1 MSLLT
6 SREAHNALVAR
17 ASRRIIGVVRKL
29 TAVVLACALALSSA
43 GASAR
48 EPREL
53 MEDLRRGEDFR
64 LRTSAALSLGKS
76 GARDARE
83 PLERAL
89 ADDDHPMVRASA
101 AAALGALG
109 DPAALPALERAASS
123 DAASS
128 VKTAA
133 SKSIELLKKKGK
145 KAGAAKVLLKLGK
158 MENKS
163 GVRGEALARV
173 LSGATR
179 ERANTLPGV
188 EVLGDDSDAKA
199 VASAR
204 KLPVLVVDGSV
215 KSVAHS
221 SGASGVVMS
230 AKVEFVLKKESA
242 LKASM
247 SGSAQALGDGDPSD
261 AKRLENL
268 QDAAIAGAVESALK
282 NPDALVLAAK

>member
-1 MSLLT
+1 ML
-6 SREAHNALVAR
+6 
-17 ASRRIIGVVRKL
+17 ASKPMIRGVRQL
-29 TAVVLACALALSSA
+29 TAAVVACALALSS
-43 GASAR
+43 GAAAR
-48 EPREL
+48 GPRE
-53 MEDLRRGEDFR
+53 MIDDLRRGEDFR

-76 GARDARE
+76 GARDAR
-83 PLERAL
+83 PSLEKAM
-89 ADDDHPMVRASA
+89 ADDDHPMVRAAA

-109 DPAALPALERAASS
+109 DPAAIPALERAASH
-123 DAASS
+123 DAAAS

-133 SKSIELLKKKGK
+133 TKSVQQLKKARAKPS
-145 KAGAAKVLLKLGK
+145 AAKVLLKLGK
-158 MENKS
+158 IENKS
-163 GVRGEALARV
+163 GVRGDALARV
-173 LSGATR
+173 LSGAIR
-179 ERANTLPGV
+179 ERASSLPGV

-204 KLPVLVVDGSV
+204 KLPVLIVDGSV

-221 SGASGVVMS
+221 AGSTGVVMS

-268 QDAAIAGAVESALK
+268 QEAAIAGAVESALRS
-282 NPDALVLAAK
+282 PDALVLAAR

>member
-1 MSLLT
+1 M
-6 SREAHNALVAR
+6 
-17 ASRRIIGVVRKL
+17 RKL
-29 TAVVLACALALSSA
+29 FAAVFACALALSSA
-43 GASAR
+43 PRVQAR
-48 EPREL
+48 DIRETV
-53 MEDLRRGEDFR
+53 EDLRKGEDFR
-64 LRTSAALSLGKS
+64 LRMSAALALGKS
-76 GARDARE
+76 GSRDVRE
-83 PLERAL
+83 ALEKAL
-89 ADDDHPMVRASA
+89 ADDSHPMVRASA

-109 DPAALPALERAASS
+109 DPTALPALERAAAN

-133 SKSIELLKKKGK
+133 TKSIEQLKKKGK

-179 ERANTLPGV
+179 ERANSLPGV
-188 EVLGDDSDAKA
+188 EVLNDDTDAKA
-199 VASAR
+199 VGSAR
-204 KLPVLVVDGSV
+204 HLPVLIVDGSV
-215 KSVAHS
+215 KSVGHS
-221 SGASGVVMS
+221 SGASGLVMS

-247 SGSAQALGDGDPSD
+247 SGSAQALGDGDASD

-268 QDAAIAGAVESALK
+268 QEAAIAGAVESALK